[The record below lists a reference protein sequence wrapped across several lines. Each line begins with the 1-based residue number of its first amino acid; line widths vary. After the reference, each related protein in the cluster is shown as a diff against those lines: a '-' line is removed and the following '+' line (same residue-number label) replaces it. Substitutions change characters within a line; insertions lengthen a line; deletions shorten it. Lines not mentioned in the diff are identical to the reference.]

1 MAEIKLDKQ
10 HPLYQE
16 DLNVIL
22 QTKGLDK
29 LIGKSILITGATGM
43 IGTCLIDALMKF
55 NKKNANIKLYAVGR
69 SRDKAFERIG
79 EYFDN
84 QLFNFIEQD
93 VRDPLPKN
101 LKVDFII
108 PAASNTHP
116 LAYSQFPIETIEI
129 NYFGIK
135 YALEKAYECGAT
147 VLCTSSVEV
156 YGNAY
161 DNDIFDENYTGK
173 LNLSSARSCY
183 PESKRI
189 CESLCQS
196 YISERNINVKIVR
209 LSRIFGPTML
219 ESDSKASAQFIKK
232 ALTNED
238 IVLKSK
244 GEQLFSYTYTAD
256 AVSAMLYVL
265 LNGNIGEAY
274 NISSFD
280 IKLKDFAKA
289 CAKIAQKRVIFDL
302 PTKIEENGYSIAMYA
317 VLNNSK
323 LKSIGWF
330 PKYDFENAIN
340 KTLNILNKI

>member
-1 MAEIKLDKQ
+1 MAKIKLDKQ

-265 LNGNIGEAY
+265 LNGEKGIPY
-274 NISSFD
+274 NIAGFNL
-280 IKLKDFAKA
+280 KLKDFATF
-289 CAKIAQKRVIFDL
+289 CANFCGRQVIFEL
-302 PTKIEENGYSIAMYA
+302 PSETEQRGFSVAMKAILSIERIKALGFKPLFS
-317 VLNNSK
+317 
-323 LKSIGWF
+323 
-330 PKYDFENAIN
+330 FENAIER
-340 KTLNILNKI
+340 TLTILK

>member
-1 MAEIKLDKQ
+1 MAKIKLDKQ

-196 YISERNINVKIVR
+196 YISERNIDVKIVR

-265 LNGNIGEAY
+265 LNGEKGIPY
-274 NISSFD
+274 NIAGFSL
-280 IKLKDFAKA
+280 KLKDFATF
-289 CAKIAQKRVIFDL
+289 CANFCGRKVIFEL
-302 PTKIEENGYSIAMYA
+302 PSETEQRGFSVAMKAILSTERINALGFKPFFSFEHAIERTLTI
-317 VLNNSK
+317 
-323 LKSIGWF
+323 LK
-330 PKYDFENAIN
+330 
-340 KTLNILNKI
+340 